1 LALVIIAA
9 WVLMLKGIRAKP
21 WGQPALC

>member
-1 LALVIIAA
+1 LVIVAA
-9 WVLMLKGIRAKP
+9 WVLMLKGIRARP

>member
-1 LALVIIAA
+1 LVIIAA
-9 WVLMLKGIRAKP
+9 WVLMLKGIRARP